1 MKYILLSLWLLLL
14 SVPVCLLK
22 AQDNGYKV
30 GDNYDYISDVKI
42 DAVIFRGPVY
52 VKYPYTLRGTPYAYS
67 DDFKE
72 GRLRY
77 NSKEYKSV
85 MLNLDAS
92 RDELH
97 LRMHDTHLTIVVD
110 KEYVSDFSYGGHDFL
125 NVAGNRS
132 IAGLADGYYEVLYK
146 GDVTLLKKTVQK
158 FSESSGVD
166 VAAEASSLKQFVAKH
181 YYYIVKDGVA
191 VQIKKRGDFTKH
203 YREKKGAIKQFIKS
217 NGLNLLGKESE
228 DMVFSQIMEFID
240 KN

>member
-1 MKYILLSLWLLLL
+1 MKYILLSLWALLL
-14 SVPVCLLK
+14 SAPACLLK
-22 AQDNGYKV
+22 AQDDAPKV
-30 GDNYDYISDVKI
+30 GGNYDYVSDVKI

-67 DDFKE
+67 NDFKE

-97 LRMHDTHLTIVVD
+97 LKVHETQLTIVVD
-110 KEYVSDFSYGGHDFL
+110 KEYVSDFSYGGHNFI
-125 NVAGNRS
+125 NVAGDRS
-132 IAGLADGYYEVLYK
+132 IAGIEEGYYEVLYK

-158 FSESSGVD
+158 FSNSSGVD
-166 VAAEASSLKQFVAKH
+166 VAAGATSLKQFVTRH
-181 YYYIVKDGVA
+181 YYYMVTDGVA
-191 VQIKKRGDFTKH
+191 IQVKKRGDFMKN
-203 YREKKGAIKQFIKS
+203 YKEKRNAIKQFIKS

-228 DMVFSQIMEFID
+228 DMVFSRIMEFID
-240 KN
+240 NN

>member
-22 AQDNGYKV
+22 AQDYGPKA
-30 GDNYDYISDVKI
+30 GGNYDYVADAKI
-42 DAVIFRGPVY
+42 DAAIFRGPVY

-181 YYYIVKDGVA
+181 YYYIIKDGVA